1 MPVRSVSDLIDRV
14 PGRKI
19 SHLGKTKVLLPGLDS
34 SRGIEGGYVS
44 NLLLGFKQY
53 SLTHITQG

>member
-19 SHLGKTKVLLPGLDS
+19 SHLGKTKVLLPGLDIGH
-34 SRGIEGGYVS
+34 GIEGGNDS
-44 NLLLGFKQY
+44 NLLLGFKQS
-53 SLTHITQG
+53 SLTHIIQG

>member
-19 SHLGKTKVLLPGLDS
+19 SHLGKTKVLLPGLDIG
-34 SRGIEGGYVS
+34 RGIEGGHVS
-44 NLLLGFKQY
+44 NLLLGFKQ
-53 SLTHITQG
+53 SSFTHIIQG